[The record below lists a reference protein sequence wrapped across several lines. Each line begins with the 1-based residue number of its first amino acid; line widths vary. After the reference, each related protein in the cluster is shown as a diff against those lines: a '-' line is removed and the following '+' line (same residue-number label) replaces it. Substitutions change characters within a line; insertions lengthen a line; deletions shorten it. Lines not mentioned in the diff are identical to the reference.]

1 MTVRSYALFEA
12 EVEDELVNT
21 NLHKVQLVYGVCLK
35 EVLRGER
42 VMVTNWRVLQQIF
55 INLSSLEIGDLRFV
69 MQYLD

>member
-12 EVEDELVNT
+12 VVEDELVNT